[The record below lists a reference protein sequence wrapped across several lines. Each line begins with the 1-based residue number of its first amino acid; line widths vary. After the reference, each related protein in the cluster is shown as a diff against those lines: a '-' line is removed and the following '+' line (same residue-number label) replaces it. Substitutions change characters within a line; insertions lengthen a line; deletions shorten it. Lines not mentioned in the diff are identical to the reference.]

1 LAELYVG
8 SSPHIGTP
16 FKTRAIMAQVLIA
29 LAPVTIFGV
38 VMFGFYAALV
48 IVVCI
53 AGAVGGEALF
63 RLITKQENRTGD
75 LSAIVSGLLL
85 ALVLPPNT
93 PLWMAALGAL
103 FAVIVAKEFFGGIGA
118 NVFNPALT
126 GRAFLLMSFP
136 AALTSWITPKGISS
150 VDAVSAAT
158 DAVSAATDAVSAA
171 SGAVDAVTA
180 ASSVL
185 SLDAISGATPL
196 GIIKMGGAVSD
207 VGRQF
212 VANGLS
218 AGADYLSTMR
228 TLFFG
233 WHGGTIGESSI
244 LLILAGCFYL
254 LVTRV
259 IDWRAPAAMIASAFV
274 LSLCLGMDPLF
285 GVMAGGLVFG
295 AVFMA
300 TDYTTAPLTA
310 KGKIIFGAGAG
321 IITILIRRWGN
332 YPEGV
337 TFGILIM
344 NTVTPFLNR
353 LLQKK
358 YGYVPPPKK
367 PAGAKQKINTEKIN
381 SEAAK

>member
-1 LAELYVG
+1 
-8 SSPHIGTP
+8 
-16 FKTRAIMAQVLIA
+16 
-29 LAPVTIFGV
+29 
-38 VMFGFYAALV
+38 
-48 IVVCI
+48 
-53 AGAVGGEALF
+53 
-63 RLITKQENRTGD
+63 
-75 LSAIVSGLLL
+75 
-85 ALVLPPNT
+85 
-93 PLWMAALGAL
+93 
-103 FAVIVAKEFFGGIGA
+103 
-118 NVFNPALT
+118 
-126 GRAFLLMSFP
+126 
-136 AALTSWITPKGISS
+136 
-150 VDAVSAAT
+150 
-158 DAVSAATDAVSAA
+158 
-171 SGAVDAVTA
+171 
-180 ASSVL
+180 
-185 SLDAISGATPL
+185 
-196 GIIKMGGAVSD
+196 
-207 VGRQF
+207 
-212 VANGLS
+212 
-218 AGADYLSTMR
+218 LSTMR

-259 IDWRAPAAMIASAFV
+259 IDWRAPAAMIGSAFV

-285 GVMAGGLVFG
+285 GVLAGGLVFG

-367 PAGAKQKINTEKIN
+367 PAGAEQKTNTEKIN
-381 SEAAK
+381 TEAAK